1 MFGVLEAKG
10 RQCIQKR
17 EVSSYIEVK
26 AVSYIKAAD
35 RPRNT
40 SSEDITNQLSST
52 EVAWIP

>member
-1 MFGVLEAKG
+1 MFGVLEAEE
-10 RQCIQKR
+10 RQCIQKG

-40 SSEDITNQLSST
+40 SSENIITQLSNM
-52 EVAWIP
+52 EVA

>member
-40 SSEDITNQLSST
+40 SSEDITTQLSST
-52 EVAWIP
+52 EVAWIT